1 MGTLKI
7 SVASQALA
15 EWLKTEGA
23 TAKLA
28 RDIESHRTQ
37 LWRYSTGRGKP
48 DAELV
53 AKIHRATNGAVA
65 ADGWETISEEAEAK
79 DESEP
84 GDAA

>member
-1 MGTLKI
+1 MGTLKV
-7 SVASQALA
+7 SAASQALT

-28 RDIESHRTQ
+28 RDTECHRTQ
-37 LWRYSTGRGKP
+37 LWRYATGRSKP

-53 AKIHRATNGAVA
+53 AKLHRFTEGAVP
-65 ADGWETISEEAEAK
+65 ADGWETILESP
-79 DESEP
+79 ESEP